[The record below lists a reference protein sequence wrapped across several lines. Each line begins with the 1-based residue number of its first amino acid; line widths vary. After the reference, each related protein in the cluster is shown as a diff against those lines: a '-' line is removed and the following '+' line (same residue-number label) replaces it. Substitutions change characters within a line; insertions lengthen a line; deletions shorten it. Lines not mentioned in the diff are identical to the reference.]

1 MERRSISI
9 SRMAV
14 ALLVVLAIGVTRAD
28 RVNKS
33 ASLGSFWSTAKEES
47 DHLRWKPEVDDDLSD
62 SVVQE
67 EEEHHLDGGFSSL
80 EGMLQWA
87 VGHSDPEKLK
97 EASLGIQRLSTEE
110 LKQRQMEIRELME
123 KLKTPSD
130 AKLMKIAIDD
140 LNNLSL
146 PLEDRH
152 RALQELLILA
162 EPIDNANGMTKT
174 WGLTAVIRELSN
186 PIPEIRTISAWI
198 LGKASQNN
206 PFVQKQILELGTLAK
221 LIEMARS
228 DFSEEATKA
237 LYAVSALIRNNIEG
251 QELFYMEAGDTML
264 QSILSNSTI
273 DIRLL
278 RKSVFLLADLVECQ
292 LDGRSNTELPFF
304 SNHSLLKSVVDLM
317 TSEDL
322 DIQEKA
328 LYAVKNLLLLR
339 SIDAVVFKDVCELDV
354 ALGRMRQQLE
364 QLICDDKFKEY
375 ALDME
380 NLRRE
385 VELIF
390 VGKLDKV
397 RRTVDFL

>member
-47 DHLRWKPEVDDDLSD
+47 DLLRWKPEVDDDLSD

-97 EASLGIQRLSTEE
+97 EASLAIQRLSPEE

-162 EPIDNANGMTKT
+162 EPIDNANAAFL
-174 WGLTAVIRELSN
+174 GL
-186 PIPEIRTISAWI
+186 
-198 LGKASQNN
+198 G
-206 PFVQKQILELGTLAK
+206 F
-221 LIEMARS
+221 S
-228 DFSEEATKA
+228 D
-237 LYAVSALIRNNIEG
+237 R
-251 QELFYMEAGDTML
+251 
-264 QSILSNSTI
+264 ILSPPSSSLPLPPTGPSSTSDGQNSRHVSST
-273 DIRLL
+273 RLL
-278 RKSVFLLADLVECQ
+278 
-292 LDGRSNTELPFF
+292 
-304 SNHSLLKSVVDLM
+304 H
-317 TSEDL
+317 
-322 DIQEKA
+322 
-328 LYAVKNLLLLR
+328 
-339 SIDAVVFKDVCELDV
+339 
-354 ALGRMRQQLE
+354 
-364 QLICDDKFKEY
+364 
-375 ALDME
+375 
-380 NLRRE
+380 LRRNLTRRCGL
-385 VELIF
+385 LILTYTSSQPPRSPF
-390 VGKLDKV
+390 SGGSDAYPAPRVTPKGH
-397 RRTVDFL
+397 R